1 MDNVPEGAWRC
12 PLCAVCVSCAGEKI
26 KKENRLQ
33 HAYKHAIAP
42 PTEHHK
48 YPIYLA
54 TYCKVCYDNFSSDRF
69 CPVCLKTYSEDED
82 EEKEDEDH
90 DMVACDT
97 CDYWVHVG
105 CDEAL
110 TPDRYQKLCDDEDEK
125 YNCPLCEG
133 RVKPIVHTGHAALA
147 LKGVSAPSGTPV
159 GIIGGK
165 VRKTHHHA
173 RKEVCAY
180 LLNRL
185 PHLGKN
191 PRCGSLSQ
199 TSSWCSGNQWNWHSD
214 RQNIDLL
221 IFTYY
226 SGLKLQLSSRCILR
240 VEVVKAAT
248 SNK

>member
-1 MDNVPEGAWRC
+1 
-12 PLCAVCVSCAGEKI
+12 
-26 KKENRLQ
+26 
-33 HAYKHAIAP
+33 
-42 PTEHHK
+42 
-48 YPIYLA
+48 
-54 TYCKVCYDNFSSDRF
+54 
-69 CPVCLKTYSEDED
+69 
-82 EEKEDEDH
+82 
-90 DMVACDT
+90 MVACDT

-165 VRKTHHHA
+165 VRKTHHQCY
-173 RKEVCAY
+173 KEVCTY

-185 PHLGKN
+185 PNLGKN

-214 RQNIDLL
+214 RQNIELL
-221 IFTYY
+221 IFHLLFWFEITTIIKMYTARR
-226 SGLKLQLSSRCILR
+226 SG
-240 VEVVKAAT
+240 
-248 SNK
+248 